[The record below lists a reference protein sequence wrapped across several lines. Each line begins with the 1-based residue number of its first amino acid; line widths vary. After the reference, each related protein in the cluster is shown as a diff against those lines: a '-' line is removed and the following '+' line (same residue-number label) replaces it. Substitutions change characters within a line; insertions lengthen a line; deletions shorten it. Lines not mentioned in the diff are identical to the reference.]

1 VVLGTLDPPAGL
13 PREAEMVG
21 LTVQIGDTIGG
32 DVGGEGGVHLV
43 LQQAVLAT
51 KTSIQL
57 RRIAPHQEDAPSPAA
72 RVPYL
77 LPTITTKPLRL
88 GRAA

>member
-21 LTVQIGDTIGG
+21 LTVQIGDTVGG

-43 LQQAVLAT
+43 LQPAVLAS

-57 RRIAPHQEDAPSPAA
+57 RRIARHQEDAPSPAA

-77 LPTITTKPLRL
+77 LPTITSKPLRL